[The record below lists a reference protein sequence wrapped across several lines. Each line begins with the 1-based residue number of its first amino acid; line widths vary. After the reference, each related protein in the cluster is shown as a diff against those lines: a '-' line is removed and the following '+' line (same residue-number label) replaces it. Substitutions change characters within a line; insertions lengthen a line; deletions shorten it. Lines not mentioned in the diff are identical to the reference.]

1 MTTTQQLITI
11 IIMSICV
18 ISTRALPFILFRSKQ
33 KTPRFVLFLGK
44 YLAGAVFG
52 MLIIYCIKEVHFFV
66 GNHGV
71 SQVLGI
77 LACVLLHIWKKNMLL
92 TIAGGTCIYM
102 ILIRTIPI

>member
-11 IIMSICV
+11 SIMSICV
-18 ISTRALPFILFRSKQ
+18 ILTRVLPFILFRSKQ

-52 MLIIYCIKEVHFFV
+52 MLIIYCIKDVSFSA
-66 GNHGV
+66 GYHGIP
-71 SQVLGI
+71 QLLGI
-77 LACVLLHIWKKNMLL
+77 LACILLHLWKKNMLL

-102 ILIRTIPI
+102 IIIRTI